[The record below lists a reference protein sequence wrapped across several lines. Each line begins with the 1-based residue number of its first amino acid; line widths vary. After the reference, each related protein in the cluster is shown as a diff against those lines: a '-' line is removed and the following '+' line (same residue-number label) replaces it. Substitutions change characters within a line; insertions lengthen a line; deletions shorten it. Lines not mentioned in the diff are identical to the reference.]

1 MKKIEKILKLIADL
15 IDKKFK
21 NGTVMVVIISTLI
34 TLSGFLTSTVNAN
47 LTADIMQSNKK
58 TEINQFIII
67 DGKKYK
73 IILEE
78 VK

>member
-1 MKKIEKILKLIADL
+1 MKSIKKIFKWTADL
-15 IDKKFK
+15 LDKKLK

-47 LTADIMQSNKK
+47 LTADILQSNKK